1 MRQPLG
7 RHNTLL
13 KLQKSL
19 DTKDKETVDGR
30 PLLSTRRSIAAAIT
44 TTVTAAVTIAAATT
58 TA

>member
-44 TTVTAAVTIAAATT
+44 TTVT